1 MHDTAI
7 VSRKRQQWWFSLILC
22 SITFFGDAKT
32 IPGITLRLGLVND
45 ATAITSFYSA
55 NLGLPIPFT
64 TDYVAVAIT
73 AFPSLV
79 IIAEN
84 DEDVMVGCVMGRFDL
99 LHCLSACGEDIPCK
113 IGDERYSGHVSAI
126 AVSDPYLRQGIGS
139 NLLSA
144 LHGQLKDEHAISLVT
159 LHVLTQNLAAISFYS
174 GSFNYCC
181 EEKLPSFYGPGVDA
195 WLMKMDREFFAAEI
209 LSLP

>member
-7 VSRKRQQWWFSLILC
+7 LLRWRQWLFCLVLC
-22 SITFFGDAKT
+22 FISFFFGDAKT
-32 IPGITLRLGLVND
+32 IPGIKLRLGLVSD
-45 ATAITSFYSA
+45 ATAITSFYSI

-64 TDYVAVAIT
+64 TDYVALAIT

-84 DEDVMVGCVMGRFDL
+84 DDIMVGCVMGRFDL
-99 LHCLSACGEDIPCK
+99 LHCLSACGDDIPCK
-113 IGDERYSGHVSAI
+113 SGDEQYSGHVSAI
-126 AVSDPYLRQGIGS
+126 AVSDPYLRQGIGT

-144 LHGQLKDEHAISLVT
+144 LHSQLKDEHAISLVT
-159 LHVLTQNLAAISFYS
+159 LHVLTKNLAAISFYS

-181 EEKLPSFYGPGVDA
+181 EERLSSFYGVGEDA

-209 LSLP
+209 LALP